1 MKLQEID
8 PNFQTGLLTREYRW
22 HACGEGPLR
31 YHGLTA
37 GSGVPL
43 CRMDPAAAAAVSE
56 GVAALAYHTAGV
68 SLDFVTD
75 SLAVALR
82 ARLADPADMDHM
94 PRSGSAGFD
103 IYTDEDGL
111 LQFRKAVMSAGG
123 EDRLAGEYVCEGA
136 RCKRVRVHF
145 PLYSG
150 VAAVEIGL
158 LPGAV
163 LEENTAVPAAA
174 PIVFYGSS
182 ITQGACASRPGNAYP
197 NILSRM
203 LGREIADLGFSG
215 CARGEQAMA
224 AYIAGLPMSLLV
236 MDYDHNAPD
245 EEELRRTHRPFF
257 ETIRRRQPDLPI
269 VMISKPDVIWSRSWA
284 PPRREIIRETWK
296 QAWESGDRNVY
307 FVDGET
313 LFAGPCPDSCTVDGV
328 HPNDLGFLRMA
339 EHLAPL
345 LARILGT
352 GRLNGSGE

>member
-22 HACGEGPLR
+22 HASGGGRCGTMVDGGQRCSPLP
-31 YHGLTA
+31 HG
-37 GSGVPL
+37 
-43 CRMDPAAAAAVSE
+43 DPAAAAASE

-68 SLDFVTD
+68 SLI
-75 SLAVALR
+75 SSPIPLAVALR

-94 PRSGSAGFD
+94 PRSGSAFD

-203 LGREIADLGFSG
+203 LGREIADLGS
-215 CARGEQAMA
+215 A
-224 AYIAGLPMSLLV
+224 A
-236 MDYDHNAPD
+236 APGG
-245 EEELRRTHRPFF
+245 T
-257 ETIRRRQPDLPI
+257 
-269 VMISKPDVIWSRSWA
+269 
-284 PPRREIIRETWK
+284 
-296 QAWESGDRNVY
+296 GD
-307 FVDGET
+307 G
-313 LFAGPCPDSCTVDGV
+313 GV
-328 HPNDLGFLRMA
+328 HRRVADVSPGHGLR
-339 EHLAPL
+339 
-345 LARILGT
+345 
-352 GRLNGSGE
+352 S